1 MPTRRDLF
9 KQAGAAAALAALR
22 PVATAAQARKPT
34 LTIGFPSTPETIDPH
49 QFRSV
54 LSGSIIGLM
63 GEGLLTRDPQTMEI
77 KPLLAESVKNLNP
90 NTWEVKLRK
99 GVKFHN
105 GEDFNADSVKFTIDR
120 AIHSKLNTLAKLT
133 WPPSFGQDIV
143 IVDPYTVRI
152 VTKVPDP
159 MVPSRLAAESMN
171 IAPAK
176 GLADYK
182 DKFVTDRFIGTGPF
196 RFVEHVV
203 GDRVV
208 VEANPGYW
216 GAKPATQK
224 IVWQV
229 IPDSAT
235 RLAALQRGD
244 VDVML
249 NLPFPLA
256 PTVEADSNLRVYSE
270 LSSLTHGILFNARES
285 APLKDRKVRQAL
297 NMAVDRAAILKSL
310 YSGRGQFLNTVTGKN
325 VANTIDPG
333 AYPYD
338 PARAK
343 ALLAEAG
350 FGQGFELTLWQSI
363 GRWVLAE
370 ETAQVIAGYWDKVGV
385 RTKVQVLE
393 WAEFNKRSAASAH
406 KDCFYYAF
414 INGTWDASYT
424 VQRFKPDFQTFRYF
438 DASGDLL
445 KTIEEYERTFDPKK
459 RKDLGAR
466 ALKGLHDEA
475 VWLFLWQLDE
485 LFGVSR
491 KVKGFK
497 MRPDNVL
504 WVRDT
509 YVEA

>member
-1 MPTRRDLF
+1 M
-9 KQAGAAAALAALR
+9 
-22 PVATAAQARKPT
+22 
-34 LTIGFPSTPETIDPH
+34 I
-49 QFRSV
+49 
-54 LSGSIIGLM
+54 
-63 GEGLLTRDPQTMEI
+63 
-77 KPLLAESVKNLNP
+77 
-90 NTWEVKLRK
+90 
-99 GVKFHN
+99 
-105 GEDFNADSVKFTIDR
+105 
-120 AIHSKLNTLAKLT
+120 
-133 WPPSFGQDIV
+133 
-143 IVDPYTVRI
+143 
-152 VTKVPDP
+152 
-159 MVPSRLAAESMN
+159 
-171 IAPAK
+171 
-176 GLADYK
+176 
-182 DKFVTDRFIGTGPF
+182 
-196 RFVEHVV
+196 
-203 GDRVV
+203 
-208 VEANPGYW
+208 
-216 GAKPATQK
+216 
-224 IVWQV
+224 QV

-256 PTVEADSNLRVYSE
+256 PTVESDPNLRVYSE
-270 LSSLTHGILFNARES
+270 LSSLTHGILLNARES
-285 APLKDRKVRQAL
+285 APLKDRRVRQAL
-297 NMAVDRAAILKSL
+297 NMAVDRAAILKGL

-350 FGQGFELTLWQSI
+350 FGQGFEMTLWQSI

-370 ETAQVIAGYWDKVGV
+370 ETAQVIAGYWDKIGV

-393 WAEFNKRSAASAH
+393 WAEFNKRSAAGAH

-445 KTIEEYERTFDPKK
+445 KTIEEYERTFDPRK
-459 RKDLGAR
+459 RKELGAK
-466 ALKGLHDEA
+466 ALTGLHDEA

-485 LFGVSR
+485 LFGVSK

-504 WVRDT
+504 WMRDT

>member
-1 MPTRRDLF
+1 ML
-9 KQAGAAAALAALR
+9 G
-22 PVATAAQARKPT
+22 
-34 LTIGFPSTPETIDPH
+34 
-49 QFRSV
+49 
-54 LSGSIIGLM
+54 
-63 GEGLLTRDPQTMEI
+63 
-77 KPLLAESVKNLNP
+77 
-90 NTWEVKLRK
+90 
-99 GVKFHN
+99 
-105 GEDFNADSVKFTIDR
+105 
-120 AIHSKLNTLAKLT
+120 KLNTLAKLT
-133 WPPSFGQDIV
+133 MPPSFGQEVV
-143 IVDPYTVRI
+143 ILDPYTVRI

-159 MVPSRLAAESMN
+159 MLPSRLAAESMN
-171 IAPAK
+171 VAPAK
-176 GLADYK
+176 GLAEFR

-196 RFVEHVV
+196 RFVENVV

-208 VEANPGYW
+208 LEANPGYW
-216 GAKPATQK
+216 GPKPPSQK

-229 IPDSAT
+229 IPDAAT

-256 PTVEADSNLRVYSE
+256 PTVEGDANLRVYSE

-285 APLKDRKVRQAL
+285 APLKDRRVRQAL
-297 NMAVDRAAILKSL
+297 NMAVDRAAILKGL
-310 YSGRGQFLNTVTGKN
+310 YVGRGQFLNTVTGKN
-325 VANTIDPG
+325 VANTMDPG
-333 AYPYD
+333 PYPYD

-350 FGQGFELTLWQSI
+350 YAQGFELTLWQSI

-385 RTKVQVLE
+385 KTKVQVLE
-393 WAEFNKRSAASAH
+393 WAEFNKRAGGSAH

-459 RKDLGAR
+459 RKELGAK
-466 ALKGLHDEA
+466 ALTGLHDEA

-485 LFGVSR
+485 LFGVSK

-497 MRPDNVL
+497 MRPDNFL

>member
-1 MPTRRDLF
+1 MATR
-9 KQAGAAAALAALR
+9 
-22 PVATAAQARKPT
+22 AQARRPT
-34 LTIGFPSTPETIDPH
+34 LVIGFPSTPETIDPH

-63 GEGLLTRDPQTMEI
+63 GEGLMTRDPQTMEI
-77 KPLLAESVKNLNP
+77 KPLLAESWKNLNP
-90 NTWEVKLRK
+90 NTWEIKLRR

-105 GEDFNADSVKFTIDR
+105 GEDFTAESVKFTVER
-120 AIHSKLNTLAKLT
+120 AIGSKLNTLGKLT
-133 WPPSFGQDIV
+133 WPPSFGQDV
-143 IVDPYTVRI
+143 HIVDPYTVRI
-152 VTKVPDP
+152 VSQVPDP

-176 GLADYK
+176 GLSEFR

-208 VEANPGYW
+208 MEANPTYW
-216 GAKPATQK
+216 GPKPPTQK

-256 PTVEADSNLRVYSE
+256 PTVEADPNLRVYSE

-285 APLKDRKVRQAL
+285 APLRDRRVRQAL
-297 NMAVDRAAILKSL
+297 NMAVDRAAILKGL

-350 FGQGFELTLWQSI
+350 FGAGFELTMWQSI

-385 RTKVQVLE
+385 KTKVQVLE
-393 WAEFNKRSAASAH
+393 WAEFNKRSAASTH
-406 KDCFYYAF
+406 RDCFYYAF

-445 KTIEEYERTFDPKK
+445 KTITEYERTFDP
-459 RKDLGAR
+459 RRRRELGAQ
-466 ALKGLHDEA
+466 ALRGLHEEA

-497 MRPDNVL
+497 MRPDNLL